1 MLTSEALIQEANE
14 RGMPG
19 VKMRGVLREYL
30 QVLLMTGLYAQRGA
44 SRLQFTGGTF
54 LRLVEN
60 LKRFSEDLDFNSWNL
75 SRDAFETTAKTAVKG
90 MEKHGITGGI
100 EFEHRGRLST
110 ARISF
115 PDVESAYGIRSGY
128 SRKGG
133 MMIKF
138 ETNRPAWKKE
148 ADVKII
154 SGFGEMIPVPCTPI
168 PVLMAD
174 KIDAIISKNKGR
186 HIYDLITLLGR
197 KTRVDL
203 AVWKKIGGKG
213 APIESLVKRV
223 SGLKKAE
230 LKKMAESLRP
240 FLFDE
245 REARLVAD
253 ADTIIPELVR
263 QMGNTTFR
271 GKGPQPGVDIDD
283 SASLLDKM
291 ENRVSFR
298 R

>member
-1 MLTSEALIQEANE
+1 MLTYDALVQEANE

-30 QVLLMTGLYAQRGA
+30 QVLLMVELYGQRGA
-44 SRLQFTGGTF
+44 NRLHFTGGTF

-60 LKRFSEDLDFNSWNL
+60 LKRFSEDLDFNCWNL
-75 SRDAFETTAKTAVKG
+75 SQEAFESITKTTVKG
-90 MEKHGITGGI
+90 MEKHGVSGGI

-115 PDVESAYGIRSGY
+115 PDVESHYGIRSGY

-138 ETNRPAWKKE
+138 ETNRPSWKME
-148 ADVKII
+148 ADVKVIT
-154 SGFGEMIPVPCTPI
+154 GFGEMIPVPCTPI
-168 PVLMAD
+168 PALMAD
-174 KIDAIISKNKGR
+174 KIDAVASKNKGR

-197 KTRVDL
+197 KTQVNL
-203 AVWKKIGGKG
+203 TVWKKIGGKG
-213 APIESLVKRV
+213 APIESLVKRIT
-223 SGLKKAE
+223 GLKRAE
-230 LKKMAESLRP
+230 LGKMSESLRP

-245 REARLVAD
+245 REARLVAE

-263 QMGNTTFR
+263 QMGNT
-271 GKGPQPGVDIDD
+271 
-283 SASLLDKM
+283 A
-291 ENRVSFR
+291 N
-298 R
+298 